1 MIFDC
6 GKLQRIPKRKAFLLS
21 IFPSWLHVGMWEGET
36 ERTKISEG
44 FRARVWKLFCPY
56 AVRARAAKTKEGRC
70 PYEGLYTFH
79 REFRNGGRTGLA
91 LRCIF

>member
-44 FRARVWKLFCPY
+44 FRTRVWKLFCP
-56 AVRARAAKTKEGRC
+56 
-70 PYEGLYTFH
+70 
-79 REFRNGGRTGLA
+79 
-91 LRCIF
+91 